1 MTANEAGG
9 RQRSVAFIIVSGI
22 ALLVL
27 CVGAVALTFIAG
39 RGSQLN
45 PVEALIL
52 RVRLAAANDVLNQ
65 PASADGTPF
74 CFPINTGDTAAT
86 VAARLGAQGLIRDVD
101 LFSAYLR
108 YFGLDSNLQVATYS
122 LRRNLTIPEVAK
134 LLSEP
139 DASKFTLRIIEGWR
153 AEEIAALIDRTPGL
167 TFTGAD
173 FLALVSGNAPRAA
186 DVQAF
191 ATRAGIPAGRSL
203 EGFLYPATYTFPTCV
218 SAQDVVSYLL
228 TTFDAYVVNQLRADI
243 TARSLTLY
251 QVVTIASIIE
261 REAVVEAERPIIG
274 SVYWNRYL
282 NALSAAPNPNIPVT
296 LDADPTIQYAL
307 GNTRTAGT
315 WWPRLTVADYRGVIS
330 PYNTYLNRG
339 LPPGPIAN
347 PRLSSIQAA
356 AYPAQTSYVFFRAS
370 CAGDGTHKFAVTFQ
384 EQLANACN

>member
-1 MTANEAGG
+1 VTTNGAGG
-9 RQRSVAFIIVSGI
+9 RRRSATIIVVSLM
-22 ALLVL
+22 ALVIL
-27 CVGAVALTFIAG
+27 CVGAVAVVFIAG
-39 RGSQLN
+39 RDSRLN

-52 RVRLAAANDVLNQ
+52 RARLAAANEALNQ
-65 PASADGTPF
+65 PASTDGTPV
-74 CFPINTGDTAAT
+74 CFPINAGDTAAT
-86 VAARLGAQGLIRDVD
+86 IAARLGAQGVVRDVD
-101 LFSAYLR
+101 LFGAYLR

-139 DASKFTLRIIEGWR
+139 DASIFTLRIIEGWR
-153 AEEIAALIDRTPGL
+153 AEEIAALLDRTPGL
-167 TFTGAD
+167 TFRGAD
-173 FLALVSGNAPRAA
+173 FLALVGGNASRTA

-191 ATRAGIPAGRSL
+191 VARVGLPVGRSL
-203 EGFLYPATYTFPTCV
+203 EGFLYPATYTFPTCA
-218 SAQDVVSYLL
+218 SAQEVVSYLL
-228 TTFDAYVVNQLRADI
+228 TTFDAYVGSQLRADI

-282 NALSAAPNPNIPVT
+282 NSLSTAPNPNIPVT
-296 LDADPTIQYAL
+296 LDADPTIQYVL

-356 AYPAQTSYVFFRAS
+356 AYPAQTSYSYFRAS